1 MAERPDPRDIER
13 IVREVL
19 EETEGAIAP
28 RGRVAIGADHGGV
41 DLKKQ
46 LARYLVEELGYAV
59 DDVGTHS
66 KDAVDYPDVA
76 AAVARAV
83 QRSRCFRGIVIDAAG
98 IGSAIACNKFRGVRA
113 AVCHDLDAARN
124 SREHNDANV
133 LSLGARFV
141 NPGLARSL
149 VRVWLSTD
157 FAGGRHARRV
167 QKISAIEESEG
178 ISAPEDGPR

>member
-1 MAERPDPRDIER
+1 MADRIDAGHIEK

-19 EETEGAIAP
+19 AETESIPA

-41 DLKKQ
+41 DLKAA

-59 DDVGTHS
+59 KDVGTHS
-66 KDAVDYPDVA
+66 KDAVDYPDTA
-76 AAVARAV
+76 AAVARTV
-83 QRSRCFRGIVIDAAG
+83 QSGECFRGVVIDAAG
-98 IGSAIACNKFRGVRA
+98 LGSAIACNKFRGVRA
-113 AVCHDLDAARN
+113 ATCHDAASVRN

-141 NPGLARSL
+141 NPGLARTL
-149 VRVWLSTD
+149 VRTFLATD

-167 QKISAIEESEG
+167 QKIAAIEESEG
-178 ISAPEDGPR
+178 ISTPRDSR